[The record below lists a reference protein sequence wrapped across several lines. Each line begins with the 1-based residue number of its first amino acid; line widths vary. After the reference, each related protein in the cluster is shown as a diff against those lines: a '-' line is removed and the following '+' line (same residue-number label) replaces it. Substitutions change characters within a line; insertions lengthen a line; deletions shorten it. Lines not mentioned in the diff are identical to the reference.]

1 MKYMN
6 KIIIASLLSAVA
18 AYAVGEPLQAPEDLS
33 KARENILAGTVGKK
47 DSPIVGVPQ
56 ENLDMDTDKQNDSLD
71 DQENKPAKKKAK
83 KHDQKPKKPA
93 YSYKNEKILNWINL
107 TNADIAS
114 DSNPQAKVRSISF
127 KGALSDLN
135 RSSAVNQTLLADSGS
150 ANKQKGNRVV
160 GVCTIPEEVDI
171 SAKSKGILT
180 AYCSTSKGKYK
191 LFGELIPEAEQYSL
205 FAKPIYVEDTYGQRL
220 YIDNNNSYVLNSKKN
235 SHNVAT
241 FINTYALDKV
251 IRESLKSSTKRIA
264 AAGTD
269 YMEAVRAS
277 RMTQQTV
284 MVPNAGTTTAT
295 NVQKPIAADYV
306 TVLGIQM
313 SAELVEK
320 WADYALQD
328 HPWGF
333 KILANTKIYIDLSVE
348 GAK

>member
-1 MKYMN
+1 MKFAN
-6 KIIIASLLSAVA
+6 KIIIASLFSAVA
-18 AYAVGEPLQAPEDLS
+18 AYSFGEPLQAPEDLS

-47 DSPIVGVPQ
+47 ESPIVGVQQ
-56 ENLDMDTDKQNDSLD
+56 ENLDMDADKQNYSSD
-71 DQENKPAKKKAK
+71 DQEAKPAKKKGK
-83 KHDQKPKKPA
+83 KQEQKPKKPA

-107 TNADIAS
+107 TNADIAN
-114 DSNPQAKVRSISF
+114 DSNPQAKVRPISF
-127 KGALSDLN
+127 KGALADLN
-135 RSSAVNQTLLADSGS
+135 RSISENRTVLADTR
-150 ANKQKGNRVV
+150 ALNKQKNRIV

-171 SAKSKGILT
+171 SAKSKGVLT
-180 AYCSTSKGKYK
+180 AYCSTPKGKYK
-191 LFGELIPEAEQYSL
+191 LFGELTPDAEQYSL
-205 FAKPIYVEDTYGQRL
+205 FARAIYVENTYGERL

-251 IRESLKSSTKRIA
+251 VRESLKSSTRRVA

-269 YMEAVRAS
+269 YMEAVKAART
-277 RMTQQTV
+277 TQQTV

-295 NVQKPIAADYV
+295 NTAKPVASDYV
-306 TVLGIQM
+306 TILGIQM
-313 SAELVEK
+313 SAELVDK

-333 KILANTKIYIDLSVE
+333 KILSNTKIYVDLSVE